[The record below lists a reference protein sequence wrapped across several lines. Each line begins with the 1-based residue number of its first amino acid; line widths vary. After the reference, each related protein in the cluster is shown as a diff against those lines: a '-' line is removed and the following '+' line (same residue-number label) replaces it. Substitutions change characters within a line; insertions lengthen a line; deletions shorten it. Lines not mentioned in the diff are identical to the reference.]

1 MALDE
6 TNDDAADVIA
16 LRALA
21 WLLGEARRCD
31 RFQALTGLDR
41 ETIRARAGEPDLLAA
56 VLRHLAGH
64 EPDLVAC
71 AEATG
76 TQPAAMIDALE
87 RLENRCARF

>member
-1 MALDE
+1 MARDE

-16 LRALA
+16 LNALG
-21 WLLGEARRCD
+21 WLLSEAGRCE

-64 EPDLVAC
+64 EPDLIAC
-71 AEATG
+71 AEAIETE
-76 TQPAAMIDALE
+76 PAAMINALE
-87 RLENRCARF
+87 RLEDRCARS